1 MYMCNECGKNFTRSD
16 NLRRHQRDSCTLM
29 HYGGPSTEND
39 SEASTPKR
47 MRLNPPAP
55 PVMQTCQCCNLT
67 ILSDQMNVHRRT
79 LHHRT
84 NACVHYGE
92 GVKIVGTAFKCRIVS
107 YRVDSQNHHMDY
119 NTFFNELKQKVL
131 KLLEEVLVI
140 HKIVKVNMEVFGRY
154 NLQTKE
160 YCDVKAFNS
169 SNQVIDQSNDL
180 NVVYNNFADSLTAQA
195 MEFQHRDS
203 GWTIEKILYLEVNV
217 NKFSPLGGS
226 SYIKLPKFIESKKS
240 VVNVVNQ
247 DHYCFAWAVT
257 SALYPASARV
267 CELSSYPHFSTVL
280 NVAGMEFPVKLKD
293 IPKFEVMNNC
303 SINVYGL
310 ENTFKNGKIEYEVVG
325 PLHYSKSRLNSHVN
339 LLNITDE
346 SGNSHYCWIKDLS
359 RLVSSQISAHHHKKY
374 FCDGCLLYFSDERAL
389 LRHQLNDCNHIST
402 TTPNTNLRID
412 KFGKCVPEN
421 ILKFENFE
429 KQLKV
434 PFVVYA
440 DFESILKP
448 VHTNE
453 PNPAHSFT
461 NKTYLHEPYAF
472 SYIIKCSFDDS
483 ISKFVLYRGADAAK
497 VFVSNLEA
505 DVTNIYHKY
514 LKNVVP
520 MSPLT
525 AEEEHDFNIATTCG
539 ICGNKFEEGDIKVRD
554 HCHLTGKKRNGAT
567 HSICNLNFKL
577 PEFIPIIFHNLSG
590 YDCHLFIKEL
600 CTDKNKVDVIAQT
613 KEKYVSFTK
622 HLFMENTLYRNGQ
635 IKKKY
640 LKLRFVDSFKFLAA
654 SLQELGDNLD
664 EKHFVETKKYF
675 PENDKFQLM
684 RQKGVFPY
692 NFIDCL
698 DKLNY
703 SSIPS
708 KLDFYDKL
716 NEKHISDE
724 DYDRVKQ
731 VWGMFN
737 CRDLGEYSDIYL
749 KSDVLLL
756 CDIFEN
762 FRNMSLGT
770 YKLDPAHYF
779 TSPGLSW
786 DAMLK
791 FTGVELELLTDIDM
805 VHFFQN
811 GIRGGVSQCSERKH
825 IANNQFLP
833 NYNPNE
839 PSSFIMYLDA
849 TNLYGHSM
857 CQSLP
862 VDGFTWLTADEISQ
876 LDINSIP
883 DDGCQGY
890 ILEVDVHYPI
900 ELHDLHSDLPFLVES
915 IIPPGSK
922 SKIPKLIPNL
932 NDKKKYIVHYR
943 NLKQAVRNGLMVMR
957 THRILRFNQSPWL
970 KKYIDLNTTLR
981 NNAKNKFEKNYFK
994 LNVNSIYGKT
1004 MENVNNRRD
1013 IRIVTHWESIRR
1025 GMGANALIAR
1035 PNFKTL
1041 SIFSEDFVAIH
1052 MGRVKVCYNKPLY
1065 LGFCILDMSKTVIY
1079 DFFYDVIKKH
1089 YGSQASLLYTD
1100 TDSLILKI
1108 MTDNFYDFMS
1118 ENIDKFDTSNYVMN
1132 NKFNVPVTKSI
1143 LGKMKDELPSDPI
1156 ISFHGTGAK
1165 AYHVQSVSDEIKKA
1179 KGIKKSVIR
1188 NQISVDDYIKIV
1200 ETGGT
1205 ILRKMNIFRS
1215 DLHEVYTL
1223 MCNKVALSHKDD
1235 KRFII
1240 PNTTKTLPWGH
1251 NDIEFYQ
1258 TSPNQNF
1265 RIFLEVL
1272 KDESN
1277 VGNGKLDLLIKLLEE
1292 QLTN

>member
-1 MYMCNECGKNFTRSD
+1 
-16 NLRRHQRDSCTLM
+16 
-29 HYGGPSTEND
+29 
-39 SEASTPKR
+39 
-47 MRLNPPAP
+47 
-55 PVMQTCQCCNLT
+55 
-67 ILSDQMNVHRRT
+67 MNVHRRT
-79 LHHRT
+79 LQHRT
-84 NACVHYGE
+84 NACVQYGE
-92 GVKIVGTAFKCRIVS
+92 GVKIVNTAFKCRIVS
-107 YRVDSQNHHMDY
+107 YRVDSENHHMDY
-119 NTFFNELKQKVL
+119 PTFFNEIKQKVV
-131 KLLEEVLVI
+131 KLLEEVLDI
-140 HKIVKVNMEVFGRY
+140 HKCMKVNMEVFGRY
-154 NLQTKE
+154 SLQTK
-160 YCDVKAFNS
+160 DLSDIKSFNS
-169 SNQVIDQSNDL
+169 PNEVIDQSNDL
-180 NVVYNNFADSLTAQA
+180 DVVYSSFADSLTVKAA
-195 MEFQHRDS
+195 EFQDRDS
-203 GWTIEKILYLEVNV
+203 GWTIEKILYLEVNI
-217 NKFSPLGGS
+217 NKYSPFGGS
-226 SYIKLPKFIESKKS
+226 SYIKLPRFIELKKS
-240 VVNVVNQ
+240 VVNVLNQ
-247 DHYCFAWAVT
+247 DQCCFAWAVT
-257 SALYPASARV
+257 SALYPASQKLN
-267 CELSSYPHFSTVL
+267 EISSYPHFSTVL

-293 IPKFEVMNNC
+293 IPKFEVMNDC

-310 ENTFKNGKIEYEVVG
+310 ENVFKNGRIEYEVVG
-325 PLHYSKSRLNSHVN
+325 PLHYSKRRLNSHVN
-339 LLNITDE
+339 LLIITDD

-359 RLVSSQISAHHHKKY
+359 RLVSSQISARGHKKY
-374 FCDGCLLYFSDERAL
+374 FCDGCLLYFDNERTL

-402 TTPNTNLRID
+402 TTPSTNFRVD
-412 KFGKCVPEN
+412 KFGKRVPEN
-421 ILKFENFE
+421 ILKFENIE
-429 KQLKV
+429 KQLRV

-453 PNPAHSFT
+453 PNPANSYT
-461 NKTYLHEPYAF
+461 NRTYLHEPYAF
-472 SYIIKCSFDDS
+472 SYLIKCSFDDS

-514 LKNVVP
+514 LKKVIP

-525 AEEEHDFNIATTCG
+525 DEEEHDFNIAATCG
-539 ICGNKFEEGDIKVRD
+539 ICGEPFGDGDIKVRD
-554 HCHLTGKKRNGAT
+554 HCHLTGKKRNGAA

-577 PEFIPIIFHNLSG
+577 PNFIPIIFHNLSG

-600 CTDKNKVDVIAQT
+600 CTNKTKVDVIAQT

-622 HLFMENTLYRNGQ
+622 HIIMERIVDHNGVT
-635 IKKKY
+635 KNKF
-640 LKLRFVDSFKFLAA
+640 LKLRFIDSFKFMAA

-664 EKHFVETKKYF
+664 EKHFVETRKYF
-675 PENDKFQLM
+675 PEQDKFKLM

-692 NFIDCL
+692 SFIDSL

-708 KLDFYDKL
+708 KVDFYDKL
-716 NEKHISDE
+716 NEKHVSDE

-731 VWGMFN
+731 VWNTFN
-737 CRDLGEYSDIYL
+737 CQDLGEYSDIYL

-762 FRNMSLGT
+762 FRNMSLDT

-791 FTGVELELLTDIDM
+791 YTGVNLELLTDIDM
-805 VHFFQN
+805 VHFLQN

-833 NYNPNE
+833 NYNPEE

-857 CQSLP
+857 SQSLP
-862 VDGFTWLTADEISQ
+862 FGGFTWLTASEICQ

-883 DDGCQGY
+883 DDSPQGY
-890 ILEVDVHYPI
+890 ILEVDVHYPV

-943 NLKQAVRNGLMVMR
+943 NLKQAVRNGLMVMK

-970 KKYIDLNTTLR
+970 KKYIDLNTNLR
-981 NNAKNKFEKNYFK
+981 NKATNKFEKGYFK
-994 LNVNSIYGKT
+994 LNINSIFGKT

-1041 SIFSEDFVAIH
+1041 SIFSEDFVVIH
-1052 MGRVKVCYNKPLY
+1052 MDKVKVCYNKPLY
-1065 LGFCILDMSKTVIY
+1065 LGFSILDMSKTVIY

-1089 YGSQASLLYTD
+1089 YGPQASLLYTD

-1108 MTDNFYDFMS
+1108 MTDNFYNFMIA
-1118 ENIDKFDTSNYVMN
+1118 NVDKFDTSNYRLG
-1132 NKFNVPVTKSI
+1132 NKFNVPVSKSVI
-1143 LGKMKDELPSDPI
+1143 GNMKDELPSDPI

-1179 KGIKKSVIR
+1179 KGIKKSVIK
-1188 NQISVDDYIKIV
+1188 NQISIEDYIRIV
-1200 ETGGT
+1200 ETGG
-1205 ILRKMNIFRS
+1205 IIFRKMNVFRS
-1215 DLHEVYTL
+1215 DLHDIYTL
-1223 MCNKVALSHKDD
+1223 MCNKVALSHNDD

-1258 TSPNQNF
+1258 TSSEQNL
-1265 RIFLEVL
+1265 RILLNVL
-1272 KDESN
+1272 KDENSISDK
-1277 VGNGKLDLLIKLLEE
+1277 KLNLLIALLEE
-1292 QLTN
+1292 QSSN